1 MDTIDVIKGFGDAF
15 ILFLFPLI
23 GLAIESR
30 LPRRTGYWIMGISF
44 ILVIPIFTPWH
55 YIFPYAYRTLL
66 LILFSTAFAM
76 TLQSP
81 SRKKSKTAFSVGLT
95 IVLFLGLGFMQLVNL
110 LIGRKTVEKTWRI
123 KNYNVEYAADQG
135 FTGQPV
141 MRYELNQYGFLP
153 IFVRNVESV
162 TENDTMT
169 SCTIH
174 FPVNKMLFNKC
185 NGSLE
190 RIP

>member
-1 MDTIDVIKGFGDAF
+1 MDTLAVIKGFGDAF

-30 LPRRTGYWIMGISF
+30 LPRRTGYWIIGISF
-44 ILVIPIFTPWH
+44 FLLIPIFTPWY

-66 LILFSTAFAM
+66 LILFSTAFALS
-76 TLQSP
+76 LQSP
-81 SRKKSKTAFSVGLT
+81 ARKKSKSAFSVGLT
-95 IVLFLGLGFMQLVNL
+95 IALFIGLGFMQFVNI
-110 LIGRKTVEKTWRI
+110 LISRKTVEKTWHV
-123 KNYNVEYAADQG
+123 KNYNVEYVADQG

-141 MRYELNQYGFLP
+141 MYYELNKYGLIP
-153 IFVRNVESV
+153 IFVKNVESII
-162 TENDTMT
+162 EYDTMT

-174 FPVNKMLFNKC
+174 FPANKMIFNKC

-190 RIP
+190 HLR